1 MTKDIF
7 EMEEE
12 AAQRS
17 VDLRKPFSPAAVMEK
32 MGYFIA
38 AVILLVVIVV
48 MTTDIRAITVQNVK
62 DLSLSMFVL
71 IFCSYG
77 MYVNMYKSGMIA
89 GEKMEIYKDVCRS
102 YDQIRVEIITQDT
115 QKELSQFCRDYVR
128 RELQDRIEEIL
139 MPASISLAEY
149 EEYKHLSEE
158 DLKEKRLSK
167 MQLRR
172 LKVANKIRPIKLTP
186 EMLCKQGR
194 IPIKRGAMHV
204 APHKRRKGDYITQF
218 VSTVITSGAMGFIV
232 FEVFANPSWSTVC
245 AVTFKVLAVALTGY
259 TGYTRGYDNI
269 VTDTVLFTQDQID
282 ILEQFK
288 AYRSAI
294 QDRSK

>member
-7 EMEEE
+7 ELDEKEVP
-12 AAQRS
+12 RS
-17 VDLRKPFSPAAVMEK
+17 TDLRKPFTPTSVMEK

-71 IFCSYG
+71 IFCSYY

-102 YDQIRVEIITQDT
+102 YDNIRVEIITQDT
-115 QKELSQFCRDYVR
+115 QKELSQFCRDYVK
-128 RELQDRIEEIL
+128 RELQDRIEEVL
-139 MPASISLAEY
+139 MPASVSLVEY
-149 EEYKHLSEE
+149 EEYKHLEEE
-158 DLKEKRLSK
+158 DLKEKGLSK
-167 MQLRR
+167 LQLHRV
-172 LKVANKIRPIKLTP
+172 KMANKIRPIKLTP

-194 IPIKRGAMHV
+194 VPIKRGAMHV
-204 APHKRRKGDYITQF
+204 QPHKRRKSDYIAQF
-218 VSTVITSGAMGFIV
+218 VSTALTSGAMGFIV
-232 FEVFANPSWSTVC
+232 FEVFVNPSWSTVC
-245 AVTFKVLAVALTGY
+245 AVTFKVLTVAITGHA
-259 TGYTRGYDNI
+259 GYMRGYDNI

-282 ILEQFK
+282 FLKQFK
-288 AYRSAI
+288 SWKFSSEA
-294 QDRSK
+294 